1 MTNDQTSAPNIRYR
15 WTVLVMLTLVYTFNF
30 IDRQILVI
38 LQEPIKADLGLSD
51 AQLGLL
57 TGFSFALV
65 YVTAGIPIAWLADRS
80 NRRNIVAASLA
91 FWSFMTAISGLVQNF
106 GQLLA
111 ARLGV
116 GVGEAGGSPPSHS
129 MISDYFPPGSR
140 GTALSFYSMGIYIG
154 VLFGFA
160 AGGWIAE
167 NFGWRNAFF
176 VIGIPG
182 ILYALAVLWVVKE
195 PKRGQFD
202 VGGTPPKS
210 SLSETMNCLRGRPTF
225 WWISI
230 GCAFTAFV
238 SYGNGNFMPSFLMR
252 NHGLSLAEVGAIL
265 GLISGLSGATGTFLG
280 GFLAD
285 RLGVRDIRWYVW
297 IPMLGGITAMIPAYY
312 TLLGENTTL
321 IIAAMIPSQI
331 LGALYLG
338 PCIAT
343 CHNLVSPGMRAMA
356 SAILYFVLNI
366 IGLGLGPLTVGILSD
381 AFASTFGE
389 KQPSLRHGHHP
400 HYQPDRCLLFI
411 NGCAQSETGS
421 GDQPPGTGSL
431 RIRHLEAVT
440 RAYDPPSRIRI
451 TGQTSV
457 LVQLT
462 L

>member
-1 MTNDQTSAPNIRYR
+1 
-15 WTVLVMLTLVYTFNF
+15 MLTVVYTFNF

-38 LQEPIKADLGLSD
+38 LQEPIKAELGLSD

-65 YVTAGIPIAWLADRS
+65 YVTAGIPIAWLADRA

-91 FWSFMTAISGLVQNF
+91 FWSLMTALSGLVQNY

-129 MISDYFPPGSR
+129 MISDYFPPSSR

-195 PKRGQFD
+195 PKRGQYD
-202 VGGTPPKS
+202 LAGVPAQS
-210 SLSETMNCLRGRPTF
+210 SLSETLAGLKRRPTF
-225 WWISI
+225 WYLSV
-230 GCAFTAFV
+230 GCAFTAFI

-252 NHGLSLAEVGAIL
+252 NHGMSLAEVGAIL

-285 RLGVRDIRWYVW
+285 RLATRDMRWYVW
-297 IPMLGGITAMIPAYY
+297 IPILGGLSSMIPAYY
-312 TLLGENTTL
+312 TLFGANTTL
-321 IIAAMIPSQI
+321 IVAAMIPSQI
-331 LGALYLG
+331 LSALYLG

-356 SAILYFVLNI
+356 SAILYFVLNL

-381 AFASTFGE
+381 LFAEPFGE
-389 KQPSLRHGHHP
+389 DNLRYAMATALTIGFLGIYFLWMGSRSLNR
-400 HYQPDRCLLFI
+400 D
-411 NGCAQSETGS
+411 
-421 GDQPPGTGSL
+421 
-431 RIRHLEAVT
+431 LEDNR
-440 RAYDPPSRIRI
+440 RALA
-451 TGQTSV
+451 T
-457 LVQLT
+457 VQ
-462 L
+462 

>member
-1 MTNDQTSAPNIRYR
+1 MTPETPAAESVRYR
-15 WTVLVMLTLVYTFNF
+15 WTVLVMLTVVYTFNF

-65 YVTAGIPIAWLADRS
+65 YVTAGIPIAWLADRA

-91 FWSFMTAISGLVQNF
+91 FWSLMTALSGLVQNY

-129 MISDYFPPGSR
+129 MISDYFPPSSR

-182 ILYALAVLWVVKE
+182 ILYALVVLWVVKE
-195 PKRGQFD
+195 PKRGQYD
-202 VGGTPPKS
+202 LAGVPAQS
-210 SLSETMNCLRGRPTF
+210 SLSETLAGLKRRPTF
-225 WWISI
+225 WYLSV
-230 GCAFTAFV
+230 GCAFTAFI

-252 NHGLSLAEVGAIL
+252 NHGMSLAEVGAIL

-285 RLGVRDIRWYVW
+285 RLATRDMRWYVW
-297 IPMLGGITAMIPAYY
+297 IPILGGLSSMIPAYY
-312 TLLGENTTL
+312 TLFGENTTL
-321 IIAAMIPSQI
+321 IVAAMIPSQI
-331 LGALYLG
+331 LSALYLG

-356 SAILYFVLNI
+356 SAILYFVLNL

-381 AFASTFGE
+381 LFAEPFGE
-389 KQPSLRHGHHP
+389 NNLRYAMATALTIGFLGIYFLWMGSRSLNR
-400 HYQPDRCLLFI
+400 DLEDNRRALAA
-411 NGCAQSETGS
+411 AQ
-421 GDQPPGTGSL
+421 
-431 RIRHLEAVT
+431 
-440 RAYDPPSRIRI
+440 
-451 TGQTSV
+451 
-457 LVQLT
+457 
-462 L
+462 

>member
-1 MTNDQTSAPNIRYR
+1 MTPEQAGTVSTRYR

-38 LQEPIKADLGLSD
+38 LQEPIKAELGLSD

-91 FWSFMTAISGLVQNF
+91 FWSLMTALSGLVQNY

-111 ARLGV
+111 ARIGV

-129 MISDYFPPGSR
+129 MISDYFPLSNR

-176 VIGIPG
+176 AIGIPG
-182 ILYALAVLWVVKE
+182 ILYALAVIWIIKE
-195 PKRGQFD
+195 PPRGQYD
-202 VGGTPPKS
+202 LGGTPPKAS
-210 SLSETMNCLRGRPTF
+210 MTETIHCLRSRPTF
-225 WWISI
+225 WLISV

-265 GLISGLSGATGTFLG
+265 GLISGLSGAAGTLLG
-280 GFLAD
+280 GFLSD

-297 IPMLGGITAMIPAYY
+297 IPMLGGLSAMAPAYY
-312 TLLGENTTL
+312 TLLGSNTNL

-356 SAILYFVLNI
+356 SALLFFVLNI

-381 AFASTFGE
+381 QFAGRFGDDNLRYAMVTTLTISLVGVFFLWMGVR
-389 KQPSLRHGHHP
+389 SLRRDLNAH
-400 HYQPDRCLLFI
+400 
-411 NGCAQSETGS
+411 QSA
-421 GDQPPGTGSL
+421 L
-431 RIRHLEAVT
+431 AK
-440 RAYDPPSRIRI
+440 A
-451 TGQTSV
+451 
-457 LVQLT
+457 
-462 L
+462 

>member
-1 MTNDQTSAPNIRYR
+1 MPPKTPASESVRYR
-15 WTVLVMLTLVYTFNF
+15 WTVLVMLTVVYTFNF

-65 YVTAGIPIAWLADRS
+65 YVTAGIPIAWLADRA

-91 FWSFMTAISGLVQNF
+91 FWSLMTALSGLVQNY

-129 MISDYFPPGSR
+129 MISDYFPPSSR

-195 PKRGQFD
+195 PKRGQHD
-202 VGGTPPKS
+202 PAGVPAQS
-210 SLSETMNCLRGRPTF
+210 SLAETLAGLKGRPTF
-225 WWISI
+225 WYLSV
-230 GCAFTAFV
+230 GCAFTAFI

-252 NHGLSLAEVGAIL
+252 NHGMSLAEVGAIL

-285 RLGVRDIRWYVW
+285 RLATRDMRWYVW
-297 IPMLGGITAMIPAYY
+297 IPILGGLSSMIPAYY
-312 TLLGENTTL
+312 TLFGANTTL
-321 IIAAMIPSQI
+321 IVAAMIPSQI
-331 LGALYLG
+331 LSALYLG

-356 SAILYFVLNI
+356 SAILYFVLNL

-381 AFASTFGE
+381 LFAEPFGE
-389 KQPSLRHGHHP
+389 DNLRYAMATALTIGFLGIYFLWMGSRSLNR
-400 HYQPDRCLLFI
+400 D
-411 NGCAQSETGS
+411 
-421 GDQPPGTGSL
+421 
-431 RIRHLEAVT
+431 LEDNR
-440 RAYDPPSRIRI
+440 RALA
-451 TGQTSV
+451 T
-457 LVQLT
+457 VQ
-462 L
+462 

>member
-1 MTNDQTSAPNIRYR
+1 MNQATPAPDSTRYR

-65 YVTAGIPIAWLADRS
+65 YVTAGIPIAWLADRA

-91 FWSFMTAISGLVQNF
+91 LWSLMTALSGLVQNY

-129 MISDYFPPGSR
+129 IISDYFPPSSR

-182 ILYALAVLWVVKE
+182 ILYALAVLWIVKE
-195 PKRGQFD
+195 PQRGRFD
-202 VGGTPPKS
+202 PAGVPPQS
-210 SLSETMNCLRGRPTF
+210 SLSETLAGLKRRPTF
-225 WWISI
+225 WYLSV
-230 GCAFTAFV
+230 GCAFTAFI

-252 NHGLSLAEVGAIL
+252 NHGMSLAEVGAVL

-285 RLGVRDIRWYVW
+285 RLATRDMRWYVW
-297 IPMLGGITAMIPAYY
+297 IPILGGLSAMIPAYY
-312 TLLGENTTL
+312 TLFGENTTL
-321 IIAAMIPSQI
+321 IVAAMIPSQI
-331 LGALYLG
+331 LSALYLG

-356 SAILYFVLNI
+356 SAILYFVLNL

-381 AFASTFGE
+381 LFAEPFGE
-389 KQPSLRHGHHP
+389 NNLRYAMATALTIGFVGIYFLWMGSRSLNR
-400 HYQPDRCLLFI
+400 DLEDNRRALAA
-411 NGCAQSETGS
+411 AQ
-421 GDQPPGTGSL
+421 
-431 RIRHLEAVT
+431 
-440 RAYDPPSRIRI
+440 
-451 TGQTSV
+451 
-457 LVQLT
+457 
-462 L
+462 

>member
-1 MTNDQTSAPNIRYR
+1 MTPEQAGTVSTRYR

-38 LQEPIKADLGLSD
+38 LQEPIKAELGLSD

-91 FWSFMTAISGLVQNF
+91 FWSLMTALSGLVQNF

-111 ARLGV
+111 ARIGV

-129 MISDYFPPGSR
+129 MISDYFPLSNR

-176 VIGIPG
+176 AIGIPG
-182 ILYALAVLWVVKE
+182 ILYALAVIWIIKE
-195 PKRGQFD
+195 PPRGQYD
-202 VGGTPPKS
+202 IGGTPPKAS
-210 SLSETMNCLRGRPTF
+210 MTETIRCLRSRPTF
-225 WWISI
+225 WWISV

-265 GLISGLSGATGTFLG
+265 GLISGLSGAAGTLLG
-280 GFLAD
+280 GFLSD

-297 IPMLGGITAMIPAYY
+297 IPMLGGLSAMAPAYY
-312 TLLGENTTL
+312 TLLGSNTNL

-356 SAILYFVLNI
+356 SALLFFVLNI

-381 AFASTFGE
+381 QFAGRFGDDNLRYAMVTTLTISLVGVFFLWMGVR
-389 KQPSLRHGHHP
+389 SLRRDLNAH
-400 HYQPDRCLLFI
+400 
-411 NGCAQSETGS
+411 QSA
-421 GDQPPGTGSL
+421 L
-431 RIRHLEAVT
+431 AK
-440 RAYDPPSRIRI
+440 A
-451 TGQTSV
+451 
-457 LVQLT
+457 
-462 L
+462 

>member
-1 MTNDQTSAPNIRYR
+1 MTPEQAGTVSTRYR

-38 LQEPIKADLGLSD
+38 LQEPIKAELVLSD

-91 FWSFMTAISGLVQNF
+91 FWSLMTALSGLVQNY

-111 ARLGV
+111 ARIGV

-129 MISDYFPPGSR
+129 MISDYFPLSNR

-176 VIGIPG
+176 AIGIPG
-182 ILYALAVLWVVKE
+182 ILYALAVIWIIKE
-195 PKRGQFD
+195 PPRGQYD
-202 VGGTPPKS
+202 LGGTPPKAS
-210 SLSETMNCLRGRPTF
+210 MTETIRCLRSRPTF
-225 WWISI
+225 WWISV

-265 GLISGLSGATGTFLG
+265 GLISGLSGAAGTLLG
-280 GFLAD
+280 GFLSD
-285 RLGVRDIRWYVW
+285 RLGLRDIRWYVW
-297 IPMLGGITAMIPAYY
+297 IPMLGGLSAMAPAYY
-312 TLLGENTTL
+312 TLLGSNTNL

-356 SAILYFVLNI
+356 SAILFFVLNI

-381 AFASTFGE
+381 QFAGRFGDDNLRYAMVTTLTISLVGVFFLWMGVR
-389 KQPSLRHGHHP
+389 SLRRDLNAN
-400 HYQPDRCLLFI
+400 QSAVAE
-411 NGCAQSETGS
+411 AQTAS
-421 GDQPPGTGSL
+421 
-431 RIRHLEAVT
+431 
-440 RAYDPPSRIRI
+440 
-451 TGQTSV
+451 
-457 LVQLT
+457 
-462 L
+462 

>member
-1 MTNDQTSAPNIRYR
+1 
-15 WTVLVMLTLVYTFNF
+15 MLTVVYTFNF

-38 LQEPIKADLGLSD
+38 LQEPIKAELGLSD

-65 YVTAGIPIAWLADRS
+65 YVTAGIPIAWLADRA

-91 FWSFMTAISGLVQNF
+91 FWSLMTALSGLVQNY

-129 MISDYFPPGSR
+129 MISDYFPPSSR

-195 PKRGQFD
+195 PKRGQHD
-202 VGGTPPKS
+202 PAGVPAQS
-210 SLSETMNCLRGRPTF
+210 SLTETLAGLKGRPTF
-225 WWISI
+225 WYLSV
-230 GCAFTAFV
+230 GCAFTAFI

-252 NHGLSLAEVGAIL
+252 NHGMSLAEVGAIL

-285 RLGVRDIRWYVW
+285 RLATRDMRWYVW
-297 IPMLGGITAMIPAYY
+297 IPTLGGLSSMIPAYY
-312 TLLGENTTL
+312 TLFGANTTL
-321 IIAAMIPSQI
+321 IVAAMIPSQI
-331 LGALYLG
+331 LSALYLG

-356 SAILYFVLNI
+356 SAILYFVLNL

-381 AFASTFGE
+381 LFAEPFGE
-389 KQPSLRHGHHP
+389 NNLRYAMATALTIGFLGIYFLWMGSRSLNR
-400 HYQPDRCLLFI
+400 DLEDNRRALAT
-411 NGCAQSETGS
+411 AQ
-421 GDQPPGTGSL
+421 
-431 RIRHLEAVT
+431 
-440 RAYDPPSRIRI
+440 
-451 TGQTSV
+451 
-457 LVQLT
+457 
-462 L
+462 

>member
-1 MTNDQTSAPNIRYR
+1 MTPEQAGTVSTRYR

-38 LQEPIKADLGLSD
+38 LQEPIKAELGLSD

-91 FWSFMTAISGLVQNF
+91 FWSLMTALSGLVQNY

-111 ARLGV
+111 ARIGV

-129 MISDYFPPGSR
+129 MISDYFPVSNR

-176 VIGIPG
+176 AIGIPG
-182 ILYALAVLWVVKE
+182 ILYALAVIWIIKE
-195 PKRGQFD
+195 PPRGQYD
-202 VGGTPPKS
+202 LGGTPPKAS
-210 SLSETMNCLRGRPTF
+210 MTETIHCLRSRPTF
-225 WWISI
+225 WLISV

-265 GLISGLSGATGTFLG
+265 GLISGLSGAAGTLLG
-280 GFLAD
+280 GFLSD

-297 IPMLGGITAMIPAYY
+297 IPMLGGLSAMAPAYY
-312 TLLGENTTL
+312 TLLGSNTNL

-356 SAILYFVLNI
+356 SALLFFVLNI

-381 AFASTFGE
+381 QFAGRFGDDNLRYAMVTTLTISLVGVFFLWMGVR
-389 KQPSLRHGHHP
+389 SLRRDLNAH
-400 HYQPDRCLLFI
+400 
-411 NGCAQSETGS
+411 QSA
-421 GDQPPGTGSL
+421 L
-431 RIRHLEAVT
+431 AK
-440 RAYDPPSRIRI
+440 A
-451 TGQTSV
+451 
-457 LVQLT
+457 
-462 L
+462 

>member
-1 MTNDQTSAPNIRYR
+1 MTPEQAGTVSTRYR

-38 LQEPIKADLGLSD
+38 LQEPIKAELGLSD

-91 FWSFMTAISGLVQNF
+91 FWSLMTALSGLVQNY

-111 ARLGV
+111 ARIGV

-129 MISDYFPPGSR
+129 MISDYFPVSNR

-176 VIGIPG
+176 AIGIPG
-182 ILYALAVLWVVKE
+182 ILYALAVIWIIKE
-195 PKRGQFD
+195 PPRGQYD
-202 VGGTPPKS
+202 LGGTPPKAS
-210 SLSETMNCLRGRPTF
+210 MTETIHCLRSRPTF
-225 WWISI
+225 WWISV

-265 GLISGLSGATGTFLG
+265 GLISGLSGAAGTLLG
-280 GFLAD
+280 GFLSD

-297 IPMLGGITAMIPAYY
+297 IPMLGGLSAMAPAYY
-312 TLLGENTTL
+312 TLLGSNTNL

-356 SAILYFVLNI
+356 SAILFFVLNI

-381 AFASTFGE
+381 QFAGRFGDDNLRYAMVTTLTISLVGVFFLWMGVR
-389 KQPSLRHGHHP
+389 SLRR
-400 HYQPDRCLLFI
+400 DLI
-411 NGCAQSETGS
+411 ANQSA
-421 GDQPPGTGSL
+421 L
-431 RIRHLEAVT
+431 AEA
-440 RAYDPPSRIRI
+440 
-451 TGQTSV
+451 
-457 LVQLT
+457 
-462 L
+462 

>member
-1 MTNDQTSAPNIRYR
+1 MTEPTPAPDSKRYR

-65 YVTAGIPIAWLADRS
+65 YVTAGIPIAWLADRA

-91 FWSFMTAISGLVQNF
+91 FWSLMTALSGLVQNF

-129 MISDYFPPGSR
+129 MISDYFPPSSR

-182 ILYALAVLWVVKE
+182 ILYALAVLWIVKE
-195 PKRGQFD
+195 PQRGRFD
-202 VGGTPPKS
+202 PAGAPPQS
-210 SLSETMNCLRGRPTF
+210 SLSETLAGLRRRPTF
-225 WWISI
+225 WYLSV
-230 GCAFTAFV
+230 GCAFTAFI

-252 NHGLSLAEVGAIL
+252 NHGMSLAEVGAIL

-285 RLGVRDIRWYVW
+285 RLATRDIRWYIW
-297 IPMLGGITAMIPAYY
+297 IPIFGGLSAMIPAYY
-312 TLLGENTTL
+312 TLFGDNTTL
-321 IIAAMIPSQI
+321 IVAAMIPSQI
-331 LGALYLG
+331 LSALYLG

-356 SAILYFVLNI
+356 SAILFFVLNL
-366 IGLGLGPLTVGILSD
+366 IGLGLGPLTVGVLSD
-381 AFASTFGE
+381 IYAEPFGE
-389 KQPSLRHGHHP
+389 NNLRYAMATALTIGFLGTYFLWMGSRSLTR
-400 HYQPDRCLLFI
+400 D
-411 NGCAQSETGS
+411 
-421 GDQPPGTGSL
+421 
-431 RIRHLEAVT
+431 LEDNR
-440 RAYDPPSRIRI
+440 RALAAEP
-451 TGQTSV
+451 
-457 LVQLT
+457 
-462 L
+462 

>member
-1 MTNDQTSAPNIRYR
+1 MPPETPASESVRYR

-38 LQEPIKADLGLSD
+38 LQEPIKAELGLSD

-65 YVTAGIPIAWLADRS
+65 YVTAGIPIAWLADRA

-91 FWSFMTAISGLVQNF
+91 FWSLMTALSGLVQNY

-129 MISDYFPPGSR
+129 MISDYFPPSRR

-195 PKRGQFD
+195 PQRGQHD
-202 VGGTPPKS
+202 PAGVPAQS
-210 SLSETMNCLRGRPTF
+210 SLAETLAGLKGRPTF
-225 WWISI
+225 WYLSV
-230 GCAFTAFV
+230 GCAFSAFV

-252 NHGLSLAEVGAIL
+252 NHGMSLAEVGAIL

-285 RLGVRDIRWYVW
+285 RLAPRDMRWYVW
-297 IPMLGGITAMIPAYY
+297 IPILGGLSSMIPAYY
-312 TLLGENTTL
+312 TLFGESTTF
-321 IIAAMIPSQI
+321 IVAAMIPSQI
-331 LGALYLG
+331 LSALYLG

-356 SAILYFVLNI
+356 SAILYFVLNL

-381 AFASTFGE
+381 LFVEPFGDNNLRYAMATALTIGFLGTYFLWMGTR
-389 KQPSLRHGHHP
+389 SLER
-400 HYQPDRCLLFI
+400 D
-411 NGCAQSETGS
+411 
-421 GDQPPGTGSL
+421 
-431 RIRHLEAVT
+431 LEENR
-440 RAYDPPSRIRI
+440 RA
-451 TGQTSV
+451 
-457 LVQLT
+457 LALMN
-462 L
+462 

>member
-1 MTNDQTSAPNIRYR
+1 
-15 WTVLVMLTLVYTFNF
+15 
-30 IDRQILVI
+30 
-38 LQEPIKADLGLSD
+38 
-51 AQLGLL
+51 
-57 TGFSFALV
+57 
-65 YVTAGIPIAWLADRS
+65 
-80 NRRNIVAASLA
+80 
-91 FWSFMTAISGLVQNF
+91 MTALSGLVQNY

-129 MISDYFPPGSR
+129 MISDYFPPSSR

-195 PKRGQFD
+195 PQRGQHD
-202 VGGTPPKS
+202 PAGVPAQS
-210 SLSETMNCLRGRPTF
+210 SLAETLAGLKGRPTF
-225 WWISI
+225 WYLSV
-230 GCAFTAFV
+230 GCAFSAFV

-252 NHGLSLAEVGAIL
+252 NHGMSLAEVGAIL

-285 RLGVRDIRWYVW
+285 RLAPRDMRWYVW
-297 IPMLGGITAMIPAYY
+297 IPILGGLSSMIPAYY
-312 TLLGENTTL
+312 TLFGESTTF
-321 IIAAMIPSQI
+321 IVAAMIPSQI
-331 LGALYLG
+331 LSALYLG

-356 SAILYFVLNI
+356 SAILYFVLNL

-381 AFASTFGE
+381 LFVEPFGDNNLRYAMATALTIGFLGTYFLWMGTR
-389 KQPSLRHGHHP
+389 SLER
-400 HYQPDRCLLFI
+400 D
-411 NGCAQSETGS
+411 
-421 GDQPPGTGSL
+421 
-431 RIRHLEAVT
+431 LEENR
-440 RAYDPPSRIRI
+440 RA
-451 TGQTSV
+451 
-457 LVQLT
+457 LALMN
-462 L
+462 

>member
-1 MTNDQTSAPNIRYR
+1 
-15 WTVLVMLTLVYTFNF
+15 MLTVVYTFNF

-65 YVTAGIPIAWLADRS
+65 YVTAGIPIAWLADRA

-91 FWSFMTAISGLVQNF
+91 FWSLMTALSGLVQNY

-129 MISDYFPPGSR
+129 MISDYFPPSSR

-182 ILYALAVLWVVKE
+182 ILYALVVLWVVKE
-195 PKRGQFD
+195 PKRGQYD
-202 VGGTPPKS
+202 LAGVPAQS
-210 SLSETMNCLRGRPTF
+210 SLSETLAGLKRRPTF
-225 WWISI
+225 WYLSV
-230 GCAFTAFV
+230 GCAFTAFI

-252 NHGLSLAEVGAIL
+252 NHGMSLAEVGAIL

-285 RLGVRDIRWYVW
+285 RLATRDMRWYVW
-297 IPMLGGITAMIPAYY
+297 IPILGGLSSMIPAYY
-312 TLLGENTTL
+312 TLFGENTTL
-321 IIAAMIPSQI
+321 IVAAMIPSQI
-331 LGALYLG
+331 LSALYLG

-356 SAILYFVLNI
+356 SAILYFVLNL

-381 AFASTFGE
+381 LFAEPFGE
-389 KQPSLRHGHHP
+389 NNLRYAMATALTIGFLGIYFLWKGSRSLNR
-400 HYQPDRCLLFI
+400 DLEDNRRALAA
-411 NGCAQSETGS
+411 AQ
-421 GDQPPGTGSL
+421 
-431 RIRHLEAVT
+431 
-440 RAYDPPSRIRI
+440 
-451 TGQTSV
+451 
-457 LVQLT
+457 
-462 L
+462 

>member
-1 MTNDQTSAPNIRYR
+1 MTQEPPVAESTRYR

-65 YVTAGIPIAWLADRS
+65 YVTAGIPIAWLADRA

-91 FWSFMTAISGLVQNF
+91 FWSLMTAMSGLVQNY
-106 GQLLA
+106 GQLLV

-116 GVGEAGGSPPSHS
+116 GVGEAGGTPPAHS
-129 MISDYFPPGSR
+129 MISDYFPPSSR
-140 GTALSFYSMGIYIG
+140 GTALSFYSMGIYVG

-182 ILYALAVLWVVKE
+182 ILYAFAVLWVVKE
-195 PKRGQFD
+195 PKRGHFD
-202 VGGTPPKS
+202 PAGAGAPAQS
-210 SLSETMNCLRGRPTF
+210 SLSETMAGLRRRPTF
-225 WWISI
+225 WYLSV
-230 GCAFTAFV
+230 GCAFSAFI

-252 NHGLSLAEVGAIL
+252 NHGLSLTEVGVIL

-280 GFLAD
+280 GYMAD
-285 RLGVRDIRWYVW
+285 RLATRDMRWYLW
-297 IPMLGGITAMIPAYY
+297 IPILGGLSAMIPAYY
-312 TLLGENTTL
+312 TLLGENTTF
-321 IIAAMIPSQI
+321 IVAAMIPSQI
-331 LGALYLG
+331 LSALYLG

-356 SAILYFVLNI
+356 SAILYFVLNL
-366 IGLGLGPLTVGILSD
+366 IGLGLGPLTVGLLSD
-381 AFASTFGE
+381 FYAEPFGDDN
-389 KQPSLRHGHHP
+389 LR
-400 HYQPDRCLLFI
+400 Y
-411 NGCAQSETGS
+411 AM
-421 GDQPPGTGSL
+421 
-431 RIRHLEAVT
+431 A
-440 RAYDPPSRIRI
+440 
-451 TGQTSV
+451 SV
-457 LVQLT
+457 LSIGFLGVYFLWMGTRSLNRDLEENRRELT
-462 L
+462 AQR